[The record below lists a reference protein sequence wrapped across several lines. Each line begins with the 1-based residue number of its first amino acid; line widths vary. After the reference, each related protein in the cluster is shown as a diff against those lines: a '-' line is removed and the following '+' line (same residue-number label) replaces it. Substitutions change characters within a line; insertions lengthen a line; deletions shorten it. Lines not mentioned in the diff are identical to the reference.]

1 MALNLKPGIQ
11 KVMDFNS
18 LFGSGDNLNP
28 LQMGIR
34 SFLMFF
40 IALILIRIGGMRIFG
55 KKSAFDYIIIIM
67 LGAVLARGVVGASPF
82 FSTVVASA
90 VMILIH
96 KVLAMLSMKF
106 TSVGKLVKGIHRPLY
121 EGGHRNIKNME
132 VVAISDDDLLEA
144 VRLQTNATS
153 LDNVEKIIIEK
164 NGELSVIK
172 KSKD

>member
-1 MALNLKPGIQ
+1 
-11 KVMDFNS
+11 MDLHS
-18 LFGSGDNLNP
+18 LFGSGEDLNP
-28 LQMGIR
+28 LQMGVR

-121 EGGHRNIKNME
+121 ENGRRDTRNMQ

-144 VRLQTNATS
+144 VRLQINQTS

-172 KSKD
+172 KSGN